1 MAPLHISLLQWKD
14 AWMSTTSSFSP
25 LVLVFSAKMY
35 SFRLS
40 LISSQQ
46 QLFAKKYS
54 NAFTTTWTHKNNQKN
69 KETVDLV
76 VYWFFSLML
85 FSCISGPGSLRG
97 FHNGFRLCSPTLR
110 SYSPPCSW
118 TSLSFRLR
126 FVTLQHCSLP
136 SSGKII
142 LTLSNPASL
151 IGDRGG
157 MNKGSKEL
165 FFPPTVRLYLLWVLV
180 AWHNATHQLHAVGF
194 FQFVGPVPL
203 HLCHYWNQI
212 I

>member
-1 MAPLHISLLQWKD
+1 
-14 AWMSTTSSFSP
+14 MSTTSSFSP

-35 SFRLS
+35 SFRLE

-76 VYWFFSLML
+76 VYLFFSLML

-110 SYSPPCSW
+110 SYSPPCSR

-142 LTLSNPASL
+142 LTLSKPAGL

-157 MNKGSKEL
+157 MNKGSKEP
-165 FFPPTVRLYLLWVLV
+165 FYPPTVRLYLLWVLV
-180 AWHNATHQLHAVGF
+180 ARHNATHQLHAVGF
-194 FQFVGPVPL
+194 FQFVGPGPL
-203 HLCHYWNQI
+203 HLCHY
-212 I
+212 